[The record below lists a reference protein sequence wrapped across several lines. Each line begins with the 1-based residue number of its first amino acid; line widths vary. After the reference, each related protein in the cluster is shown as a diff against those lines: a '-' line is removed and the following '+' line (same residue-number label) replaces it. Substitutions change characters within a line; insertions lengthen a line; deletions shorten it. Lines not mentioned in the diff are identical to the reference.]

1 MAGCTVVAVITYCC
15 KFHHSGLKLVK
26 LCEDK
31 FSPKFYH
38 RNELALSIGMKKS
51 SENIYG
57 TVLSMIMKLSD
68 MNCVATGYDES
79 ETVDPSMKMGN
90 MLPGSE
96 RSAEIS
102 QFVDNQNYEGGT
114 FEDSNLT
121 TKNMETRSP
130 FKERKDDESM
140 DLGPSTMSN
149 KGIMLEE
156 QSVESYVNCY
166 S

>member
-1 MAGCTVVAVITYCC
+1 
-15 KFHHSGLKLVK
+15 
-26 LCEDK
+26 
-31 FSPKFYH
+31 
-38 RNELALSIGMKKS
+38 MKKS